1 MLSQMAF
8 TTHAKEGFSLEEH
21 IAIGSKND
29 AICKSIGFTGR
40 IYANEVENFNIIEGS
55 AQQVEQY
62 YAAFKNDVRV
72 KLTLLHFTRQVTKR
86 EFNEYQV
93 WGYYSKGQ
101 VNFPPQINHLRPD
114 NFESSIPPNVSLRL
128 RLLLEGYVNESLKT
142 AA

>member
-55 AQQVEQY
+55 AQQVR
-62 YAAFKNDVRV
+62 K
-72 KLTLLHFTRQVTKR
+72 
-86 EFNEYQV
+86 
-93 WGYYSKGQ
+93 
-101 VNFPPQINHLRPD
+101 
-114 NFESSIPPNVSLRL
+114 
-128 RLLLEGYVNESLKT
+128 
-142 AA
+142 